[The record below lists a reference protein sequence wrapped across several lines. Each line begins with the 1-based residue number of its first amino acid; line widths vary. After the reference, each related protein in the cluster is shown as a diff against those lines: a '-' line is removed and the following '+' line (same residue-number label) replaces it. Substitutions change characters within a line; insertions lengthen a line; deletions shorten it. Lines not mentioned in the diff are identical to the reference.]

1 MSHYRDSIENYEIF
15 DLGQFEFQSGSVLP
29 NAKLAYKTLG
39 KLNEDKSNAI
49 LLAHP
54 VGGTHENAEKI
65 HLEGESRAIST
76 DNHFIIAPNMLL
88 VKA

>member
-1 MSHYRDSIENYEIF
+1 MSHYRDTIDNYEVF

-39 KLNEDKSNAI
+39 KLNEHKSNAI

-54 VGGTHENAEKI
+54 VGGTHENAERI
-65 HLEGESRAIST
+65 HLEGQSRAISI
-76 DNHFIIAPNMLL
+76 DNHFIIAPKMLSI
-88 VKA
+88 